1 MWSRRTGAIVAALS
15 RRTEAISRG
24 ARKLARKQ
32 AIREGLI
39 AAPKKNWRRFAK
51 APQRSRFALLLR
63 QIAMR

>member
-24 ARKLARKQ
+24 ARKQ